1 MEKFCKLVLAAVA
14 FSTFTSVAMAQSRA
28 DLLTMN
34 PEVRALVAS
43 IEKNR
48 SVKCQTRLE
57 ETKQDEYGKFKIYT
71 YCYDASHANGNEGV
85 EPDLVIEMKGSF
97 EKDHFQLTDVSIAD
111 IKAFREQLN
120 K

>member
-1 MEKFCKLVLAAVA
+1 MEQFCKLVLAAVA

-57 ETKQDEYGKFKIYT
+57 ETKQ
-71 YCYDASHANGNEGV
+71 
-85 EPDLVIEMKGSF
+85 MKLLSRTWWSRL
-97 EKDHFQLTDVSIAD
+97 EAALKRDHFQLTDVSIAD
-111 IKAFREQLN
+111 TKDFREQLN